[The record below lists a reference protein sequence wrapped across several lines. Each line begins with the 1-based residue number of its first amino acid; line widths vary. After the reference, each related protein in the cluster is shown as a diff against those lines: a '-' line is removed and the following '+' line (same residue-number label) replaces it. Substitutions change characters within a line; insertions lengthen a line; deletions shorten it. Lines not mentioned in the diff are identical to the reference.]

1 MRQNAL
7 MTTASRTAV
16 GVAALRAAHQVIDEP
31 PWILDDPI
39 SFRLLEPELQERVLG
54 ARDVPREAVRQGLRS
69 HVVVRSRFS
78 EDCLSEAV
86 ARGVRQFVS
95 LGAGLDTFAWRQPT
109 WASSLRIFE
118 IDQPA
123 SQQDK
128 RARLNRA
135 GLTSPANLTFV
146 PIDFEVEALDA
157 RLAESGVDRAQPV
170 FFSWL
175 GVTPYLNEAAID
187 QVLGVIAGGPPGTE
201 VVLTFA
207 PVDGATQETAM
218 VEQMA
223 AALGEMFRS
232 HFSAEG
238 LEAKLRAFGFVDV
251 SFLTPEIAAARY
263 YSGRRDD
270 LPPPRRTSIVRAR
283 R

>member
-16 GVAALRAAHQVIDEP
+16 GVAALRAAHQVVDEP

-39 SFRLLEPELQERVLG
+39 SFRLLEPDLQERVLG
-54 ARDVPREAVRQGLRS
+54 SRDVPWEAVRQRLRS

-95 LGAGLDTFAWRQPT
+95 LGAGLDTFAWRQPA

-128 RARLNRA
+128 RARLDRA
-135 GLTSPANLTFV
+135 GLVSPANLTFV

-170 FFSWL
+170 FYSWL

-218 VEQMA
+218 VAQMA
-223 AALGEMFRS
+223 AAVGEMFRS
-232 HFSAEG
+232 HFTAEG
-238 LEAKLRAFGFVDV
+238 LDAKLRAFGFVDV

-263 YSGRRDD
+263 FTGRRDD
-270 LPPPRRTSIVRAR
+270 LPPPRRASIVRAR